1 MSILAGHSCTVYN
14 CVSVKLALPGAKW
27 RGPGLSI
34 AWVKLMDKVDE
45 VALARV
51 AEDVSEYLDTLAYNI
66 HVRFACKGSSD
77 GERPQS

>member
-66 HVRFACKGSSD
+66 HVRFACTESSD
-77 GERPQS
+77 GERRQ